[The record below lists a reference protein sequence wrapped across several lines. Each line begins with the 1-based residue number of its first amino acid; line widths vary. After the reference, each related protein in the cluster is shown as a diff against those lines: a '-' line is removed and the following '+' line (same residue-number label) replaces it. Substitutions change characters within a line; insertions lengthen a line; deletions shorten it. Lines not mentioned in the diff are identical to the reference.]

1 MFHLSCINQIKKYI
15 INEQMYFI
23 YSILP
28 IMFRNKKKLKKKYSL
43 LWRDDEMASDTVSV
57 ILGT

>member
-1 MFHLSCINQIKKYI
+1 MFHLSCINQIKIYI

-28 IMFRNKKKLKKKYSL
+28 IMFRNKKLKKKYSL